1 MAMVGPDDI
10 LGLVPADRH
19 EVTTNG
25 PADTFLHLWLV
36 PRFCPSRLPSVR
48 GLLLVPVRAD
58 LLVAGVVFPLV
69 NGGDGEIHWGLG
81 GLDIGVV
88 RFSM

>member
-1 MAMVGPDDI
+1 MVGSDDI
-10 LGLVPADRH
+10 LGLLPAGRL

-25 PADTFLHLWLV
+25 PADTFLHFLAGDPL
-36 PRFCPSRLPSVR
+36 CPSRLPPVH

-58 LLVAGVVFPLV
+58 LLVAGVVRPLV

>member
-1 MAMVGPDDI
+1 MVGPDDI
-10 LGLVPADRH
+10 LGLVPAGRH

-25 PADTFLHLWLV
+25 PADNFLALV
-36 PRFCPSRLPSVR
+36 AGDPLCPSRLPPVH

-58 LLVAGVVFPLV
+58 LLVAGVVRPLV

>member
-1 MAMVGPDDI
+1 MVGPGDI
-10 LGLVPADRH
+10 LGLVPAGRH
-19 EVTTNG
+19 KVTTNG

-36 PRFCPSRLPSVR
+36 TRFCPSRLPPVH
-48 GLLLVPVRAD
+48 GLLLVSVRAD
-58 LLVAGVVFPLV
+58 LLGVGVVRPLV